1 MAKRFI
7 SKRNQVFIR
16 DGVVVKRLASA
27 EQAVEEAEILFRLYE
42 AGVSV
47 PRVMKQRHNE
57 IIMEHVPG
65 ETIPDFL
72 ERMGK
77 ARDETLLLQAA
88 QRLFLWFK
96 NFYEA
101 VGYEQTGEIRGDV
114 NGRNFIIAENRVVSV
129 DFEER
134 AFGKAEQDIGRL
146 LAFIRTYNMSYDMS
160 KDLSLVSVKRH
171 FSRLFESAVVEG
183 LRLPA
188 REIHRQYRLERIAMI
203 RRRGHA

>member
-7 SKRNQVFIR
+7 SKRNEVFLR
-16 DGVVVKRLASA
+16 DGLVVKRLAGP
-27 EQAVEEAEILFRLYE
+27 EQAVEEAEILFRFYE

-47 PRVMKQRHNE
+47 PRVLKQRHNE
-57 IIMEHVPG
+57 IIMEYVPG

-72 ERMGK
+72 ERMGME
-77 ARDETLLLQAA
+77 RDETLLLQTA

-114 NGRNFIIAENRVVSV
+114 NGRNFIIAENRIVSV

-146 LAFIRTYNMSYDMS
+146 LAFIRTY
-160 KDLSLVSVKRH
+160 DLGVSVKRH
-171 FSRLFESAVVEG
+171 FSRLFESAVLEG
-183 LRLPA
+183 LGLPA

>member
-7 SKRNQVFIR
+7 SKCNQVFLR
-16 DGVVVKRLASA
+16 DGFVVKRLASP
-27 EQAVEEAEILFRLYE
+27 EQAVMEAEILFRLYE
-42 AGVSV
+42 TGVSV
-47 PRVMKQRHNE
+47 PRVLKQRHNE
-57 IIMEHVPG
+57 IIVEYVPG

-72 ERMGK
+72 ERMVME
-77 ARDETLLLQAA
+77 RDETLLLQTA

-96 NFYEA
+96 KFYEA

-146 LAFIRTYNMSYDMS
+146 LAFIRTY
-160 KDLSLVSVKRH
+160 DLGVSVKRH
-171 FSRLFESAVVEG
+171 FSRLFESAVLEG
-183 LRLPA
+183 LYLPA

-203 RRRGHA
+203 RRRGHV

>member
-1 MAKRFI
+1 MRFI
-7 SKRNQVFIR
+7 SKRNQVFLR
-16 DGVVVKRLASA
+16 DGLVVKRFASQ

-47 PRVMKQRHNE
+47 PRVFKQVHNE
-57 IIMEHVPG
+57 IIMEYVPG

-72 ERMGK
+72 ERMGTV
-77 ARDETLLLQAA
+77 RDEVLLRQTA

-96 NFYEA
+96 NFYAA
-101 VGYEQTGEIRGDV
+101 VGYERTGEIRGEV

-146 LAFIRTYNMSYDMS
+146 LAFIRTYDLSNDKA
-160 KDLSLVSVKRH
+160 KDLSGVPVKRH
-171 FSRLFESAVVEG
+171 FSRLFESVVLEG
-183 LRLPA
+183 LRMSA

-203 RRRGHA
+203 RRRGRA

>member
-1 MAKRFI
+1 MKQFI
-7 SKRNQVFIR
+7 SKRNQIFLR
-16 DGVVVKRLASA
+16 DGLVVKRLTGP
-27 EQAVEEAEILFRLYE
+27 EQAVEEAENLFRLYQ

-47 PRVMKQRHNE
+47 PRVMKQIHNE
-57 IIMEHVPG
+57 IIMEYIPG

-72 ERMGK
+72 ERME
-77 ARDETLLLQAA
+77 AERDEALLRQTA

-96 NFYEA
+96 QFYEA
-101 VGYEQTGEIRGDV
+101 VDYGRTGEIRGEV

-146 LAFIRTYNMSYDMS
+146 LAFIRTY
-160 KDLSLVSVKRH
+160 DLAVSVKRH
-171 FSRLFESAVVEG
+171 FSRLFESAVLEG

-188 REIHRQYRLERIAMI
+188 REIHREYRLERIAMI
-203 RRRGHA
+203 KRRGRA

>member
-1 MAKRFI
+1 MKKRFI
-7 SKRNQVFIR
+7 SKRNDVFLR
-16 DGVVVKRLASA
+16 DGLVVKRLASP
-27 EQAVEEAEILFRLYE
+27 EQAVAEAEILFRLYE

-47 PRVMKQRHNE
+47 PKVMKQQHNE

-72 ERMGK
+72 ERMGME
-77 ARDETLLLQAA
+77 RDEALLRQTA

-96 NFYEA
+96 QFYEA
-101 VGYEQTGEIRGDV
+101 VDYGRTGEIRGEV

-129 DFEER
+129 DFEGR

-146 LAFIRTYNMSYDMS
+146 LAFIRTY
-160 KDLSLVSVKRH
+160 DLGISVKRY

-183 LRLPA
+183 LGLPP